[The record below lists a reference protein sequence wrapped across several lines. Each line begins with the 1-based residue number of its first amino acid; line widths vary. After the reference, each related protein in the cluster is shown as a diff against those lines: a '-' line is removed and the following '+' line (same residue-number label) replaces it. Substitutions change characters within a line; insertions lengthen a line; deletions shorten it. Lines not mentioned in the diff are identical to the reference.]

1 MFYYWNLRTIKQ
13 RIYLPINLLDIE
25 KEFLVGREKEA
36 YQIVEM
42 IANRSLQRSTK
53 LRSIISPSSFIIPK
67 YEAKT
72 TSIILQTCR
81 NNLIH
86 TQSYVKSSI
95 FSSDLAMQTF
105 STIANDGHKERDDK
119 NKLSRQ
125 EDLEQVQ
132 EYAYEENYDDDEL
145 EEYDDDYD
153 DDDDF
158 EMVNVQMTSFSML
171 QNEATEKEVN
181 DLIHRYITSPGTD
194 DDVDITKQDLI
205 RIKPCIKFLSER
217 VQKSQRRSIQDVELA
232 FQDATNAEKL
242 LQLLMK
248 HADFAAGANS
258 NEIAMKS
265 LETNDEVYITRMDVH
280 NVIEAYRHSVKRI
293 RSILKKYLNRKK
305 NTEYMGKTVHFSR
318 RLACRC
324 IYSTNHALGVLKQM
338 EEMSKEYPYLSP
350 AQTSYESTLSL
361 LALTSTEMSFLL
373 RSEGKARGYLDSNN
387 RFGVQDKINRRS
399 SLNDDYQEFVNNPW
413 DDHTLLNSYGL
424 LTAAK
429 KADEVLDNL
438 AEIEKAGTGTVKV
451 TAEAV
456 EHALRAWIKIMIRPR
471 RFMGFVS
478 NDNEVQS
485 EKDREELNVPRR
497 AEELLWKLIEMV
509 NLEDDKKKT
518 KLHSYMFRGVISS
531 WSYSNHVDGK
541 YVQISFCLKS
551 FQYETH
557 ILFA

>member
-1 MFYYWNLRTIKQ
+1 MNNETIGTHRTIKQ

-25 KEFLVGREKEA
+25 KEFLAGRGKEA

-53 LRSIISPSSFIIPK
+53 LRSIISSSSFIIAK

-72 TSIILQTCR
+72 TTIILQTCR

-86 TQSYVKSSI
+86 TQSYVKRSI

-125 EDLEQVQ
+125 EVQ
-132 EYAYEENYDDDEL
+132 EYAYDENYDDDEL
-145 EEYDDDYD
+145 EQYDDDYD

-248 HADFAAGANS
+248 HADFATGANS

-265 LETNDEVYITRMDVH
+265 LETNDEVYVTRMDVH

-338 EEMSKEYPYLSP
+338 EEMSKEYPYLLP
-350 AQTSYESTLSL
+350 AQASYESTLSL

-438 AEIEKAGTGTVKV
+438 AEIEKAGSGTVKV

-471 RFMGFVS
+471 RFVGFVS

-541 YVQISFCLKS
+541 YVQISFC
-551 FQYETH
+551 
-557 ILFA
+557 